1 MMETNV
7 ALEMIVRVVSEVG
20 TIGVLLLVL
29 KRLSEMY
36 DVLITLIVSLVDKQ
50 TADDEKPD
58 D

>member
-1 MMETNV
+1 METNV

-50 TADDEKPD
+50 TADDEQPD
-58 D
+58 G

>member
-1 MMETNV
+1 METNV

-36 DVLITLIVSLVDKQ
+36 DVLITLIVSLVDKR
-50 TADDEKPD
+50 TADDDQPD
-58 D
+58 G